1 MRSRNSN
8 VSEPVERVEGF
19 NDSIVEA
26 FKRGSKRGLVSSNL
40 FEKFGLASNPF
51 DPNILIGDM
60 AT

>member
-1 MRSRNSN
+1 

-40 FEKFGLASNPF
+40 LEKFGLASNPV

-60 AT
+60 TT